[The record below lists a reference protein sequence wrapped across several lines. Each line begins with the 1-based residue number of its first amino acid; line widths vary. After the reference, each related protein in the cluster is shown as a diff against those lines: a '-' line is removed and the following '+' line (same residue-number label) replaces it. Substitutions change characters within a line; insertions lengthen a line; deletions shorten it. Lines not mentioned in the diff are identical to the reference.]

1 MTVGVWTRRGVKRAL
16 LGSDAEI
23 VVRYSP
29 VPVPVLL
36 VPQRRAPDP
45 DENRPL

>member
-1 MTVGVWTRRGVKRAL
+1 MFLAPFIESL
-16 LGSDAEI
+16 LWPLVS
-23 VVRYSP
+23 VM
-29 VPVPVLL
+29 LL